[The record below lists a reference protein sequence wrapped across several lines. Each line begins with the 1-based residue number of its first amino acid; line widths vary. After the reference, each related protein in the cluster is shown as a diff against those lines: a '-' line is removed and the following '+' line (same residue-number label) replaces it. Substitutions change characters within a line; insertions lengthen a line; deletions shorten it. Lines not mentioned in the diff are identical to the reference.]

1 MEHPLMG
8 NLSELKIEEI
18 QNKISEINKRLA
30 FAYRTGN
37 QALINQLNMVLES
50 YNAEY
55 QRKLAK
61 LMPKGDDDK
70 YGDKIDIS

>member
-1 MEHPLMG
+1 MEHPLIG
-8 NLSELKIEEI
+8 DLSELKIEEL
-18 QNKISEINKRLA
+18 QNKISELNKRMA

-37 QALINQLNMVLES
+37 QPLINQLNMVLEA
-50 YNAEY
+50 YNREY
-55 QRKLAK
+55 SRKMAK

>member
-8 NLSELKIEEI
+8 NLSELKIEEL
-18 QNKISEINKRLA
+18 QNKISEINKRLS
-30 FAYRTGN
+30 FAYKTGN

-55 QRKLAK
+55 GRKLAK

-70 YGDKIDIS
+70 YGDKIDIQ